1 MNHWTNHWNFRLID
15 MTKRNDGEKWVTIKE
30 VYYEDDKPVGYADVT
45 VGGEDVDEVKQD
57 LLRMLTA
64 CDLPMLAVD
73 ADDNLMTLQ
82 TKGETT

>member
-1 MNHWTNHWNFRLID
+1 MNHWNFRLID
-15 MTKRNDGEKWVTIKE
+15 MSAANGGEPWVTIKE

-45 VGGEDVDEVKQD
+45 VGGESADEVKQD

-73 ADDNLMTLQ
+73 ADDKLMTVPQ
-82 TKGETT
+82 GDQP

>member
-1 MNHWTNHWNFRLID
+1 MSHWNFRLID
-15 MTKRNDGEKWVTIKE
+15 LTKRNDGEKWVTIKE

-73 ADDNLMTLQ
+73 ADDNLMTVF
-82 TKGETT
+82 KGDDHAKI

>member
-1 MNHWTNHWNFRLID
+1 MSHWNFRLID

-30 VYYEDDKPVGYADVT
+30 VYYEDDKPVGYADAT
-45 VGGEDVDEVKQD
+45 VGGESVDEVKQD

-73 ADDNLMTLQ
+73 ADDNLMTVH
-82 TKGETT
+82 KGDKP